1 MAGKVQKTLWVTGV
15 QPAEVNG
22 TCYIPTSLFYQR
34 DGIIQFGDKATKNT
48 LGIVNNNFKID
59 LGDISPGSATR
70 KFFAT
75 ESGDEKSAYE
85 LSKDFFD
92 LSLKDIE
99 GQLPV
104 TGDHKIAA
112 KILVAEPLNFHLHE
126 NYKTWVQNYRGNIRR
141 ILNRYEEVEF
151 LPEPFAVY
159 QYYRYGQRIPHL
171 QEKAKHLALVLDFG
185 GGTFDACIIESTN
198 NGDISMSGKH
208 SKPLGADSA
217 PVGGFYINQCLAEY
231 LIKRNIDPRQKA
243 DAESCIKSYYRVK
256 SGELDPSTLSEK
268 KQIFLKN
275 LRLLINECEN
285 YKIALTTSVSN
296 WSLVNNAY
304 ERVSIKLPVDPF
316 TEKEWMQDELFAHQL
331 RKIFVDNVWDRHL
344 NKVIRK
350 VFKTAQSELIGKEI
364 TITLISG
371 GSSNIRW
378 MLELLKR
385 DFSTELLGA
394 EPVPITQS
402 FQEVV
407 ATGLA
412 IECARRFYEG
422 QSEFVGVTYNP
433 VRLKLN
439 PDDKGEEAAKPF
451 ISVGDKIDMK
461 DAKPG
466 DIVPSAVA
474 LNNFIEQPL
483 QWRIKLS
490 SPPKTQLHYVF
501 SKPSEA
507 QQEDIY
513 NVESQ
518 VVYTRGNKQ
527 FDSSLIVQLTVS
539 HDGTAK
545 PCFIYKL
552 PNLDFGVEGN
562 IVEGKPF
569 AIDMTAP
576 SDQTKSNSNYIGY
589 DFGTSSS
596 AICIISQ
603 EQVKTTETRSAKSS
617 WLQLSDS
624 LTKLPYP
631 VAYPLRKYLDVKN
644 SHQSV
649 AVAREVFE
657 AALAFLAY
665 SVAAESL
672 SVEPS
677 PSFFKSFQH
686 RSMGPLKDLLLRS
699 LDKGKDRLVF
709 CKSLSKLLPK
719 YAEDLEKATADFTK
733 HKHEK
738 LSDEDFDSH
747 SHLYLII
754 NLCLEFMQDKKF
766 GYIVDSR
773 PMAFNHKTFAG
784 TFKVANDI
792 QPFIQTLSFKSKENL
807 PREVPL
813 IVDTNTGK
821 ALPLFPLIFWSDDAL
836 VASGFECF
844 WFDKHPE
851 RGGVSSFVKPCS
863 RKTELCATEISVDLN
878 EAISSSLSSGEFPFE
893 VCEIVLDEPD

>member
-1 MAGKVQKTLWVTGV
+1 
-15 QPAEVNG
+15 
-22 TCYIPTSLFYQR
+22 
-34 DGIIQFGDKATKNT
+34 
-48 LGIVNNNFKID
+48 
-59 LGDISPGSATR
+59 
-70 KFFAT
+70 
-75 ESGDEKSAYE
+75 
-85 LSKDFFD
+85 
-92 LSLKDIE
+92 
-99 GQLPV
+99 
-104 TGDHKIAA
+104 
-112 KILVAEPLNFHLHE
+112 
-126 NYKTWVQNYRGNIRR
+126 
-141 ILNRYEEVEF
+141 
-151 LPEPFAVY
+151 
-159 QYYRYGQRIPHL
+159 
-171 QEKAKHLALVLDFG
+171 
-185 GGTFDACIIESTN
+185 
-198 NGDISMSGKH
+198 MSGKH

-231 LIKRNIDPRQKA
+231 LIKRNIEPRQKA

-275 LRLLINECEN
+275 FRLLINECES

-316 TEKEWMQDELFAHQL
+316 TEEEWMQDELFAHQL

-385 DFSTELLGA
+385 DFSAELLGA

-552 PNLDFGVEGN
+552 PNVDFGVEGN

-576 SDQTKSNSNYIGY
+576 SDQTKSSSNYIGY

-699 LDKGKDRLVF
+699 LDKGKDRLIF
-709 CKSLSKLLPK
+709 CRSLSKLLPK

-747 SHLYLII
+747 SHLFLII
-754 NLCLEFMQDKKF
+754 NL
-766 GYIVDSR
+766 
-773 PMAFNHKTFAG
+773 
-784 TFKVANDI
+784 
-792 QPFIQTLSFKSKENL
+792 
-807 PREVPL
+807 
-813 IVDTNTGK
+813 
-821 ALPLFPLIFWSDDAL
+821 
-836 VASGFECF
+836 
-844 WFDKHPE
+844 
-851 RGGVSSFVKPCS
+851 
-863 RKTELCATEISVDLN
+863 
-878 EAISSSLSSGEFPFE
+878 
-893 VCEIVLDEPD
+893 